1 MSSTYS
7 YIAIEGNIGAG
18 KTTLA
23 RLLSER
29 LEAHL
34 ILEEFADNPFL
45 PDFYKDRERYAFPL
59 EMAFMADR
67 YRQLNESTVFND
79 LFGTSV
85 VADFHP
91 FKSKLFA
98 GRNLPEKEYALYR
111 TFFDSLFRN
120 LPRPDLL
127 IYLDVPVSM
136 AQENIRKRGR
146 SYEQEIPDAY
156 LYNLQEAYHS
166 FIHQVDI
173 PVMFIDKREIDF
185 INNPERLESLLHAIL
200 REHPRGFHKIEV

>member
-85 VADFHP
+85 VSDFHP

-98 GRNLPEKEYALYR
+98 GKNLPEKEFALYR

>member
-1 MSSTYS
+1 
-7 YIAIEGNIGAG
+7 
-18 KTTLA
+18 
-23 RLLSER
+23 
-29 LEAHL
+29 
-34 ILEEFADNPFL
+34 
-45 PDFYKDRERYAFPL
+45 
-59 EMAFMADR
+59 
-67 YRQLNESTVFND
+67 
-79 LFGTSV
+79 
-85 VADFHP
+85 
-91 FKSKLFA
+91 
-98 GRNLPEKEYALYR
+98 
-111 TFFDSLFRN
+111 
-120 LPRPDLL
+120 
-127 IYLDVPVSM
+127 M